1 MIRRGLRNA
10 VRRMRGALHAHHV
23 GLQRIVLVLLAT
35 GVLVQAGALWACVLT
50 RDSIPWDSLRT
61 RLSTS
66 AHSGRDTDNSACALP
81 VRFAA
86 RGTDGLYGIQYN
98 TEGLKTAYEQTADVW
113 AQAYEHAG
121 EPVIAASAQYRAALH
136 GQLLMM
142 EYNGSIPLHIAAG
155 WLGSEVNGALADSTL
170 GTAALC
176 LGEDGYTLWLRDSE
190 SGTLLC
196 AQTTVDDSL
205 FAAALGRFESND
217 CALAADQ
224 EDSVVS
230 PDLLY
235 FPGGETFDVMSF
247 QPYSGGDGME
257 ELLTAFGLDAQVA
270 LEHAYGTD
278 GVMVY
283 VSGGST
289 VRMAEDGS
297 MRYDGTGVR
306 LPVTRGHDR
315 LMQCIQTGYELTGAA
330 LEAIDCG
337 ASPALIKAYTDP
349 DSGRYIVVYG
359 MQIGGVPV
367 DNAITG
373 YFARYEFEGDAMVH
387 ANLALRTCQ
396 STGET
401 VAVMPERQA
410 AASLSSAQDAV
421 LSLRYIDQA
430 VGTNSSW
437 EQLYD
442 DATDDLWNAE
452 DEQTDGWQDTPAG
465 EDGWNDV
472 PAGDQT
478 GDGLGTAWYDTT
490 GTPVSLQWYVL
501 RYGDADD
508 LPDFGPT
515 LSPEEIVVVQ
525 ADFDRMIQGGGAA

>member
-1 MIRRGLRNA
+1 MIRRGLQKA
-10 VRRMRGALHAHHV
+10 VRRVCSALRAHRAGV
-23 GLQRIVLVLLAT
+23 QRIVLVLLAA
-35 GVLVQAGALWACVLT
+35 GVLVQVSALWSCVLT
-50 RDSIPWDSLRT
+50 RDSIPWNWLRT
-61 RLSTS
+61 QLSSS
-66 AHSGRDTDNSACALP
+66 AYSGRDTDNSACAMP

-86 RGTDGLYGIQYN
+86 RGKHGLYGIQYN

-113 AQAYEHAG
+113 AQAYENAE
-121 EPVIAASAQYRAALH
+121 EPVVAASAQYRTALR
-136 GQLLMM
+136 GQMLMM

-155 WLGSEVNGALADSTL
+155 WLGSEVNDGLADCAL
-170 GTAALC
+170 GAVALC
-176 LGEDGYTLWLRDSE
+176 RGEDGYTLWLRDSE
-190 SGTLLC
+190 SGALLC
-196 AQTTVDDSL
+196 ANTAVDDSL
-205 FAAALGRFESND
+205 FDAALGRFESND

-224 EDSVVS
+224 EDAAVS

-247 QPYSGGDGME
+247 QAYSGGDGME
-257 ELLTAFGLDAQVA
+257 ELLTVFGLDAQVA

-297 MRYDGTGVR
+297 MRYDGTSVR

-315 LMQCIQTGYELTGAA
+315 LMQCVQTGYELTGAA

-401 VAVMPERQA
+401 VAVMPEKQV
-410 AASLSSAQDAV
+410 AASLSSPQDAV
-421 LSLRYIDQA
+421 LSLRYIDKA

-442 DATDDLWNAE
+442 DSTDDLWNAE
-452 DEQTDGWQDTPAG
+452 DGWQDTPAG

-472 PAGDQT
+472 PAGGQT
-478 GDGLGTAWYDTT
+478 GDGLETSWYDTT
-490 GTPVSLQWYVL
+490 GTPVSPQWYML
-501 RYGDADD
+501 RYGDAEN

-515 LSPEEIVVVQ
+515 ISPEEIVVIQ